1 VEDEKM
7 SLDQTVKD
15 CQTVINAILKE
26 LHSSLL
32 KTSDISIL
40 SLFISQR
47 RKADTINLLYKSKRY
62 SEIQILERSFL
73 EQEVYFKFILEK
85 NTAERGKVFYLHQ
98 KYTDLVKVK
107 QALDSLSNREEAKEQ
122 WKIVNKEI
130 KNDKSVFKNFQD
142 IYDNFEIKYKQ
153 YFPNVKLR
161 ELRRLPWYSFEDS
174 THKMRIF
181 ELMKSQGMGD
191 LYFGIYKVVS
201 DDVHGSRAPGLL
213 KLLNVDKE
221 KQIAHLAETVPIPT
235 NELQAI
241 RTALEGEMMLLI
253 KYYKIMNS
261 EKIKDLITKIQ
272 INAYIKNKVNF

>member
-1 VEDEKM
+1 M